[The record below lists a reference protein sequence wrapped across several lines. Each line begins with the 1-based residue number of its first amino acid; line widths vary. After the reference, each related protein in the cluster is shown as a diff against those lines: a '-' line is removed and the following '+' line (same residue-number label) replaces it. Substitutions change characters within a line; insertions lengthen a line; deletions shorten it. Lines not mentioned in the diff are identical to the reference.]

1 MKYLKRIHLVT
12 KKSNF
17 YSGLIN
23 EDEKFL
29 IQRVRFEKLEEKP
42 VLPQFEVKL
51 TKEQRQR
58 IKISINLENLGQ
70 QNLTYILKNFG
81 VRARCKDLK
90 IIVKDLKIS

>member
-42 VLPQFEVKL
+42 VLP
-51 TKEQRQR
+51 
-58 IKISINLENLGQ
+58 
-70 QNLTYILKNFG
+70 
-81 VRARCKDLK
+81 
-90 IIVKDLKIS
+90 